1 MSTTRFAVLDA
12 LICEVEGITALQSAS
27 LPAVVALLRATL
39 ASDIDPL
46 SLAAVLVEGI
56 AATVAI
62 KLPVEDR
69 AEVAIASV
77 RLLRDRLRHY
87 GAI

>member
-1 MSTTRFAVLDA
+1 
-12 LICEVEGITALQSAS
+12 
-27 LPAVVALLRATL
+27 
-39 ASDIDPL
+39 
-46 SLAAVLVEGI
+46 LVEGI